1 MFNRVCII
9 VLDSVGIGEL
19 PDAAEYGDV
28 GSNTLLNIKEK
39 VPEMK
44 LPNLCKLGLSNIEG
58 AEKLGDVEKLF
69 TGSCGKLA
77 EISLGK
83 DTTTGHWEI
92 AGLKVEHPFPTYPH
106 GFPQDLI
113 RVFEEKVGRKVIGNC
128 VASGTEII
136 ARLGD
141 EHVGT
146 GDLIVY
152 TSADS
157 VFQIAAHEEVVS
169 IEELLNICE
178 IAREMLVDEWN
189 VSRVI
194 ARPFIGES
202 GNYTR
207 TANRKDY
214 SVAPFAKTMLDYI
227 KEAGLEVNAI
237 GKISDIYAGQ
247 GITKSTPTKDNMAGI
262 DATITHLQSESTGLI
277 FTNLVDFDSVYG
289 HRRDYKGY
297 AKALVEFD
305 ERLPEILGAL
315 RSDDILMITADHG
328 CDPTFKGTDHTRE
341 YVPLLVYG
349 DKIKAV
355 INLGTRSTFSD
366 IGKTILEYLG
376 VTGDIQGESFLE
388 EVVKFLEESNFLGEA
403 NFLEEVE

>member
-1 MFNRVCII
+1 MPKRVALI

-39 VPEMK
+39 VSEMT
-44 LPNLCKLGLSNIEG
+44 LPNMCKMGLSNIEG
-58 AEKLGDVEKLF
+58 VAKLGDVEELF
-69 TGSCGKLA
+69 TGTCGKLA
-77 EISLGK
+77 EVSLGK

-92 AGLKVEHPFPTYPH
+92 AGLKVEHPFPTYPE

-113 RVFEEKVGRKVIGNC
+113 KAFEEKVGRKVIGNC

-136 ARLGD
+136 ERLGD
-141 EHVGT
+141 EHVET
-146 GDLIVY
+146 GDLILY

-157 VFQIAAHEEVVS
+157 VFQIAAHEGVVP
-169 IEELLNICE
+169 IEELLNICQ
-178 IAREMLVDEWN
+178 IAREMLVDEWR

-227 KEAGLEVNAI
+227 KEAGLEVNSI
-237 GKISDIYAGQ
+237 GKISDIYDGQ
-247 GITKSTPTKDNMAGI
+247 GITKSTPTKDNMAGV
-262 DATITHLQSESTGLI
+262 DAILAHLKSESNGLI

-297 AKALVEFD
+297 ANALMEFD
-305 ERLPEILGAL
+305 YRLPEIVAAL
-315 RSDDILMITADHG
+315 KEEDILIITADHG

-341 YVPLLVYG
+341 YVPILIYG
-349 DKIKAV
+349 DKIKSGV
-355 INLGTRSTFSD
+355 NLGTRSTFSD
-366 IGKTILEYLG
+366 IGKTILDYLG
-376 VTGDIQGESFLE
+376 VEGEIEGKSFLDQILKTSE
-388 EVVKFLEESNFLGEA
+388 EEKMS
-403 NFLEEVE
+403 

>member
-1 MFNRVCII
+1 MSKRAVLI

-19 PDAAEYGDV
+19 PDAADYGDV

-39 VPEMK
+39 MPEMV
-44 LPNLCKLGLSNIEG
+44 LPNLCKMGLSNIDG
-58 AEKLGDVEKLF
+58 VEKLGNVEELF

-77 EISLGK
+77 EVSLGK

-92 AGLKVEHPFPTYPH
+92 AGLKVEHPFPTYPQ

-113 RVFEEKVGRKVIGNC
+113 AAFEEKVGRKVIGNC

-136 ARLGD
+136 DRLGD
-141 EHVGT
+141 AHVAT
-146 GDLIVY
+146 GDLILY

-157 VFQIAAHEEVVS
+157 VFQIAAHEDVVP
-169 IEELLNICE
+169 IEELWRICV
-178 IAREMLVDEWN
+178 IAREMLVDDWN

-202 GNYTR
+202 GNWQR

-214 SVAPFAKTMLDYI
+214 SVAPFAKTMLDHI
-227 KEAGLEVNAI
+227 KKAELDVHAI

-247 GITKSTPTKDNMAGI
+247 GITQSTPTKDNMAGV
-262 DATITHLQSESTGLI
+262 DATLAHLQTESTGLI

-289 HRRDYKGY
+289 HRRDVPGY
-297 AKALVEFD
+297 GQALMDFD
-305 ERLPEILGAL
+305 ARLPEITAAL
-315 RSDDILMITADHG
+315 RPDDLLIITADHG

-349 DKIKAV
+349 DKIRAG

-366 IGKTILEYLG
+366 IGKTILDYLG
-376 VTGDIQGESFLE
+376 VDGDIGGESFLQ
-388 EVVKFLEESNFLGEA
+388 EVIK
-403 NFLEEVE
+403 

>member
-1 MFNRVCII
+1 MSKRVVLI

-19 PDAAEYGDV
+19 PDAAAYGDV

-39 VPEMK
+39 VPEMT
-44 LPNLCKLGLSNIEG
+44 LPNLCQMGLSNIEG
-58 AEKLGDVEKLF
+58 VEKVGDKIAQF

-92 AGLKVEHPFPTYPH
+92 AGLKVEHPFPTYPQ

-113 RVFEEKVGRKVIGNC
+113 ATFEEKIGRKVIGNC
-128 VASGTEII
+128 VASGTEILEQ
-136 ARLGD
+136 LGN
-141 EHVGT
+141 EHVET
-146 GDLIVY
+146 GNLILY

-157 VFQIAAHEEVVS
+157 VFQIAAHEEVVPL
-169 IEELLNICE
+169 EELYRICE
-178 IAREMLVDEWN
+178 VAREMLVDEWS

-227 KEAGLEVNAI
+227 NEVGLDVKAI
-237 GKISDIYAGQ
+237 GKISDIYDGQ
-247 GITKSTPTKDNMAGI
+247 GITHSTPTKDNMAGI
-262 DATITHLQSESTGLI
+262 DATIAHLSQESTGLI

-289 HRRDYKGY
+289 HRRDPLGY
-297 AKALVEFD
+297 AKALMEFD
-305 ERLPEILGAL
+305 HRLPEITNAL
-315 RSDDILMITADHG
+315 KEDDILIITADHG

-349 DKIKAV
+349 DKIKSG
-355 INLGTRSTFSD
+355 INLGTRSSFSD
-366 IGKTILEYLG
+366 IGKMILDYLDVSG
-376 VTGDIQGESFLE
+376 HINGESFLS
-388 EVVKFLEESNFLGEA
+388 VISK
-403 NFLEEVE
+403 

>member
-1 MFNRVCII
+1 MRVALI

-39 VPEMK
+39 VPELT
-44 LPNLCKLGLSNIEG
+44 LPNMCKMGLSNIEG
-58 AEKLGDVEKLF
+58 VKELGDVEQLF
-69 TGSCGKLA
+69 TGVCGKLA
-77 EISLGK
+77 EVSLGK

-92 AGLKVEHPFPTYPH
+92 AGLRVEHPFPTYPL
-106 GFPQDLI
+106 GFPQALI
-113 RVFEEKVGRKVIGNC
+113 KAFEEKVGRKVIGNC

-136 ARLGD
+136 ERLGD
-141 EHVGT
+141 QHVDT
-146 GDLIVY
+146 GDLILY

-157 VFQIAAHEEVVS
+157 VFQIAAHEGIVP
-169 IEELLNICE
+169 IDELLNICQ
-178 IAREMLVDEWN
+178 IAREMLVDEWS

-194 ARPFIGES
+194 ARPFTGES

-227 KEAGLEVNAI
+227 KEAGLEVQSI
-237 GKISDIYAGQ
+237 GKISDIYDGQ
-247 GITKSTPTKDNMAGI
+247 GITNSTPTKDNMAGV
-262 DATITHLQSESTGLI
+262 DATLAHLEQISNGLI

-297 AKALVEFD
+297 ANALMAFD
-305 ERLPEILGAL
+305 DRLPEIVSAL
-315 RSDDILMITADHG
+315 KEDDILIITADHG

-341 YVPLLVYG
+341 YVPILIYG
-349 DKIKAV
+349 DKIKSGV
-355 INLGTRSTFSD
+355 NLGTRSTFSD
-366 IGKTILEYLG
+366 IGKTILDYLK
-376 VTGDIQGESFLE
+376 VEGDINGE
-388 EVVKFLEESNFLGEA
+388 NFLADIIKKG
-403 NFLEEVE
+403 

>member
-1 MFNRVCII
+1 MFNMRAVLI

-28 GSNTLLNIKEK
+28 GANTLLNIKEK
-39 VPEMK
+39 VPEMM
-44 LPNLCKLGLSNIEG
+44 LPNLCKMGLSNIQG
-58 AEKLGDVEKLF
+58 VEKMGDVEELF
-69 TGSCGKLA
+69 TGACGKLA
-77 EISLGK
+77 EVSLGK

-92 AGLKVEHPFPTYPH
+92 AGLKVEHPFPTYPG

-113 RVFEEKVGRKVIGNC
+113 TAFEEKVGRKVIGNC

-136 ARLGD
+136 DRLGD
-141 EHVGT
+141 KHVET
-146 GDLIVY
+146 GDLILY

-157 VFQIAAHEEVVS
+157 VFQIAAHEEVVPL
-169 IEELLNICE
+169 EELLNICQ
-178 IAREMLVDEWN
+178 IAREMLVEAWN

-194 ARPFIGES
+194 ARPFIGTS

-227 KEAGLEVNAI
+227 KEAGLDVQAI

-247 GITKSTPTKDNMAGI
+247 GITKSTSTQDNMTGV
-262 DATITHLQSESTGLI
+262 DATLAHLKQMSTGLI

-289 HRRDYKGY
+289 HRRDYQGY
-297 AKALVEFD
+297 AKALMAFD
-305 ERLPEILGAL
+305 ERLPEIVAAL
-315 RSDDILMITADHG
+315 KEDDLLIITADHG

-349 DKIKAV
+349 KHFKSGV
-355 INLGTRSTFSD
+355 NLGTRSTFSD
-366 IGKTILEYLG
+366 IGKTILEYLE
-376 VTGDIQGESFLE
+376 VTGDIQGESFLK
-388 EVVKFLEESNFLGEA
+388 EVVN
-403 NFLEEVE
+403 

>member
-1 MFNRVCII
+1 VTALSKRVALI

-19 PDAAEYGDV
+19 PDAADYGDV

-39 VPEMK
+39 VPEMT
-44 LPNLCKLGLSNIEG
+44 LPNMCKMGLSNIKDV
-58 AEKLGDVEKLF
+58 EKLGDVETLF

-92 AGLKVEHPFPTYPH
+92 AGLKVEHPFPTYPQ

-113 RVFEEKVGRKVIGNC
+113 ATFEEKVGRKVIGNC

-136 ARLGD
+136 DRLGD
-141 EHVGT
+141 EHVKT
-146 GDLIVY
+146 GDLILY

-157 VFQIAAHEEVVS
+157 VFQIAAHEKVVP
-169 IEELLNICE
+169 IEELLNICK
-178 IAREMLVDEWN
+178 IAREMLVDEWS

-202 GNYTR
+202 SNYTR

-227 KEAGLEVNAI
+227 KEAGLEVSSI
-237 GKISDIYAGQ
+237 GKISDIYDGQ
-247 GITKSTPTKDNMAGI
+247 GITKSTPTKDNMSGV
-262 DATITHLQSESTGLI
+262 DATVAHLQSEGSGLI

-297 AKALVEFD
+297 AKALMEFD
-305 ERLPEILGAL
+305 HRLPEILAAL
-315 RSDDILMITADHG
+315 KEDDILIITADHG

-349 DKIKAV
+349 EKIKSG
-355 INLGTRSTFSD
+355 INLGTRRSFSD
-366 IGKTILEYLG
+366 VGKTILDYLG
-376 VTGDIQGESFLE
+376 VPDDIQGESFLVD
-388 EVVKFLEESNFLGEA
+388 VVKEMGG
-403 NFLEEVE
+403 

>member
-1 MFNRVCII
+1 MPKRAVLI

-19 PDAAEYGDV
+19 PDAADYGDV
-28 GSNTLLNIKEK
+28 GSNTLLNIKQK
-39 VPEMK
+39 VPEME
-44 LPNLCKLGLSNIEG
+44 LPNLCKMGLSNIEG
-58 AEKLGDVEKLF
+58 VEKLGTVEKLF

-92 AGLKVEHPFPTYPH
+92 AGLTVEHPFPTYPE

-113 RVFEEKVGRKVIGNC
+113 VAFEEKVGRKVIGNC

-136 ARLGD
+136 ERLGD
-141 EHVGT
+141 AHVET
-146 GDLIVY
+146 GDLILY

-157 VFQIAAHEEVVS
+157 VFQIAAHEEIVP
-169 IEELLNICE
+169 IEELLRICE
-178 IAREMLVDEWN
+178 IAREMLIGKWN

-194 ARPFIGES
+194 ARPFIGKS
-202 GNYTR
+202 GNWQR

-227 KEAGLEVNAI
+227 KESGLDVQAI

-262 DATITHLQSESTGLI
+262 DATIAHLQQISTGLI

-297 AKALVEFD
+297 AAALMEFD
-305 ERLPEILGAL
+305 SRLPEIIAAL
-315 RSDDILMITADHG
+315 KDDDILIITADHG

-341 YVPLLVYG
+341 YVPLLIYG
-349 DKIKAV
+349 KNIKPG
-355 INLGTRSTFSD
+355 INLGTRPTFSD
-366 IGKTILEYLG
+366 IGKSILDYLE
-376 VTGDIQGESFLE
+376 VSGDIQGESFL
-388 EVVKFLEESNFLGEA
+388 SN
-403 NFLEEVE
+403 VIKK

>member
-1 MFNRVCII
+1 MSKRVVLI

-39 VPEMK
+39 VPEMS
-44 LPNLCKLGLSNIEG
+44 LPNLCRMGLSNIDG
-58 AEKLGDVEKLF
+58 VEKLGNVEELF
-69 TGSCGKLA
+69 TGCCGKLA
-77 EISLGK
+77 EVSLGK

-92 AGLKVEHPFPTYPH
+92 AGLKVEHPFPTYPQ

-113 RVFEEKVGRKVIGNC
+113 SAFEEKVGRKVIGNC

-136 ARLGD
+136 ERLGD
-141 EHVGT
+141 AHVES
-146 GDLIVY
+146 GDLILY

-157 VFQIAAHEEVVS
+157 VFQIAAHEEIVP
-169 IEELLNICE
+169 IEELWRICQ
-178 IAREMLVDEWN
+178 ISREMLVGKWN

-194 ARPFIGES
+194 ARPFTGKS

-227 KEAGLEVNAI
+227 KEAGQEVQAI

-247 GITKSTPTKDNMAGI
+247 GMTKSTSTKDNMAGI
-262 DATITHLQSESTGLI
+262 DATIAHLQSESSGLI
-277 FTNLVDFDSVYG
+277 FTNLVDFDSLYG

-297 AKALVEFD
+297 AQALLEFD
-305 ERLPEILGAL
+305 NRLPEIIAAL
-315 RSDDILMITADHG
+315 KKDDILIITADHG

-349 DKIKAV
+349 DKIKSG
-355 INLGTRSTFSD
+355 INLGTRTTFSD
-366 IGKTILEYLG
+366 IGKTILDYLE
-376 VTGDIQGESFLE
+376 VAGDIQGESFLAA
-388 EVVKFLEESNFLGEA
+388 VVK
-403 NFLEEVE
+403 

>member
-1 MFNRVCII
+1 VTSLSKRVALI

-39 VPEMK
+39 VPKMT
-44 LPNLCKLGLSNIEG
+44 LPNMCKMGLSNIEG
-58 AEKLGDVEKLF
+58 VEKLGDVEELF

-77 EISLGK
+77 EVSLGK

-92 AGLKVEHPFPTYPH
+92 AGLKVEHPFPTYPQ

-113 RVFEEKVGRKVIGNC
+113 AAFEEKVGRKVIGNC

-136 ARLGD
+136 DRLGD
-141 EHVGT
+141 AHVET
-146 GDLIVY
+146 GDLILY

-157 VFQIAAHEEVVS
+157 VFQIAAHEGIVP
-169 IEELLNICE
+169 IEELLNICQ
-178 IAREMLVDEWN
+178 IAREMLVDEWS

-227 KEAGLEVNAI
+227 KEAGLEVNSI
-237 GKISDIYAGQ
+237 G
-247 GITKSTPTKDNMAGI
+247 
-262 DATITHLQSESTGLI
+262 
-277 FTNLVDFDSVYG
+277 
-289 HRRDYKGY
+289 
-297 AKALVEFD
+297 
-305 ERLPEILGAL
+305 
-315 RSDDILMITADHG
+315 
-328 CDPTFKGTDHTRE
+328 
-341 YVPLLVYG
+341 
-349 DKIKAV
+349 
-355 INLGTRSTFSD
+355 
-366 IGKTILEYLG
+366 
-376 VTGDIQGESFLE
+376 
-388 EVVKFLEESNFLGEA
+388 
-403 NFLEEVE
+403 